1 MSLPRPAGR
10 VPLKRRC
17 SRTAC
22 GTIRVVLIVRA
33 VSNPR
38 LAVLSAILATMVI
51 RSPGVATTTSA
62 DPPGLTAVAGIK
74 VGHHTLAARPT
85 GCTVILAEGG
95 AVAGVDVRG
104 SAPGTRETDLLNP
117 LNVVDRV
124 HAIVLSGGSAF
135 GLDAASGVMRYL
147 EERKV
152 GFPTPY
158 GVVPIV
164 PGATLFDLG
173 VGDPKIR
180 PGADCGYAASAAASA
195 GPVAEGNVGAGAGAT
210 VGKLLGMDRAMKGGI
225 GTAALTLPDGLIVAA
240 LVAVNAYGD
249 VIDPATGRVV
259 AGARTPDG
267 LGLADARVLLR
278 AGAFQKRPFGENSTI
293 GLVVT
298 NARLTKTQATKV
310 AQMSH
315 DGLARAITPVHTLA
329 DGDTLFALAT
339 GTLAADADISRVG
352 ALAAEAVADAVL
364 RAVRAARGLPGLPA
378 VRDLQ
383 APPR

>member
-1 MSLPRPAGR
+1 M
-10 VPLKRRC
+10 
-17 SRTAC
+17 
-22 GTIRVVLIVRA
+22 RA
-33 VSNPR
+33 ICRPR
-38 LAVLSAILATMVI
+38 LVALSAILAAMVL
-51 RSPGVATTTSA
+51 RPPAGDATTRSE
-62 DPPGLTAVAGIK
+62 PPGLTAVAGIK

-85 GCTVILAEGG
+85 GCTVVLAEAG

-117 LNVVDRV
+117 LNVVDKV
-124 HAIVLSGGSAF
+124 QAIVLSGGSAF

-158 GVVPIV
+158 GAVPIV
-164 PGATLFDLG
+164 PGATLFDLA
-173 VGDPKIR
+173 VGDPKVR
-180 PGADCGYAASAAASA
+180 PGADCGYAAAVAASA
-195 GPVAEGNVGAGAGAT
+195 GPVAEGSVGAGAGAT

-267 LGLADARVLLR
+267 LGLADARTVLR
-278 AGAFQKRPFGENSTI
+278 TGASQKKPFGENSTI
-293 GLVVT
+293 GIVVT
-298 NARLTKTQATKV
+298 NARLTKTQGAKV
-310 AQMSH
+310 AQMAH
-315 DGLARAITPVHTLA
+315 DGLARSITPVHTLA

-339 GTLAADADISRVG
+339 GSLAAEADVSRVG

-364 RAVRAARGLPGLPA
+364 RAVRAAKGLPGLPA